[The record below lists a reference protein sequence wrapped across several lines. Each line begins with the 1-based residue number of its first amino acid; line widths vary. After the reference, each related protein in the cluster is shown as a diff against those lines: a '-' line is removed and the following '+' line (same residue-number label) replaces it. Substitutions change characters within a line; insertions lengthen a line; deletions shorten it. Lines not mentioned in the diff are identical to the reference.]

1 MRSPKSCLW
10 PPRLARST
18 LGIEMPVIYRFPLLY
33 VVGLLLLASALAY
46 FGYLE
51 ARRSKDKRKLSG
63 TAFIAWVLALSAV
76 GLKLPSYLLDEI
88 HVDESHMTWSAGP
101 WWDPYEGSISLPD
114 VKAVTASVERSRGR
128 RGWQR
133 TVWQIEMKSGA
144 VETYTVF
151 DLWMEH
157 YQSVKSHFLS
167 RGIAIDER
175 RLQ

>member
-1 MRSPKSCLW
+1 MH
-10 PPRLARST
+10 A
-18 LGIEMPVIYRFPLLY
+18 IYRTPLLY
-33 VVGLLLLASALAY
+33 VVGLLLLASVLAY
-46 FGYLE
+46 FGYRE
-51 ARRSKDKRKLSG
+51 ASRGKEKGKLSG

-88 HVDESHMTWSAGP
+88 HFDESHMRWSAGP

-114 VKAVTASVERSRGR
+114 VKAIRVSVKSGSGR
-128 RGWQR
+128 RGWQQ
-133 TVWQIEMKSGA
+133 TVWELEMKNGT

-157 YQSVKSHFLS
+157 YQSVKSHFIS
-167 RGIAIDER
+167 RGIAIEDR